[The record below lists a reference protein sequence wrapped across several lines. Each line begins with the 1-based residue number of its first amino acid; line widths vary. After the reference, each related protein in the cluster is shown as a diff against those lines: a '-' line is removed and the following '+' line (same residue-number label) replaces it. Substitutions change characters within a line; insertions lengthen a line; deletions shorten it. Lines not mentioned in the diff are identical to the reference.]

1 MELQLYIANLGKYNE
16 GILKGE
22 WFTLPVDFQEVAKKI
37 GLNEEYEEY
46 AIHDYE
52 APFSISEYAS
62 LDSLNEIAEKLISLD
77 EVEAK
82 AVSSVMDNNHIDIN
96 EAMDMLEN
104 GEIQFYYDCK
114 DMSDVACEVVES
126 CGLLDSM
133 PNNLRSYF
141 DYEAF
146 GRDLDI
152 EGTYLYLGESIYIE
166 VTR

>member
-22 WFTLPVDFQEVAKKI
+22 WFTLPVDFQEVAAQI
-37 GLNEEYEEY
+37 GLNDEYEEY

-52 APFSISEYAS
+52 APFKISEYAS

-77 EVEAK
+77 ELEAK
-82 AVSSVMDNNHIDIN
+82 AVASVMDNNHMDIN
-96 EAMDMLEN
+96 EALDMLRDGN
-104 GEIQFYYDCK
+104 ILFYYDCK
-114 DMSDVACEVVES
+114 DMTDIAYEVVES
-126 CGLLDSM
+126 GGLLDSM
-133 PNNLRSYF
+133 PNNLRNYF

-152 EGTYLYLGESIYIE
+152 EGTYLYLGDSVYIE
-166 VTR
+166 VLF

>member
-16 GILKGE
+16 GILKGA
-22 WFTLPVDFQEVAKKI
+22 WFTLPVDFQEMAAQI

-62 LDSLNEIAEKLISLD
+62 LDSLNEIAERLATLD

-82 AVSSVMDNNHIDIN
+82 AVASVMDNNHIDIN

-104 GEIQFYYDCK
+104 SDIHFYFDCK
-114 DMSDVACEVVES
+114 DMSDVAYEVVES
-126 CGLLDSM
+126 GGMLDNM
-133 PNNLRSYF
+133 PSNLRNYF

-152 EGTYLYLGESIYIE
+152 EGTWLYLGDSIYIE
-166 VTR
+166 VLI